1 MSVGPDGRDML
12 HFESQSDLETWLEA
26 NHDSSDGIWLML
38 AKKGSSRSSVSYDEA
53 VELGL
58 CFGWIDGQARKL
70 DDDFWLQRFTPR
82 RKRSIW
88 SQINRDKATEL
99 IRQGRIRPAG
109 LAAIEAAKA
118 DGRWDR
124 AYASSKNLTIPD
136 DLRAQL
142 DAHPDARAHFESL
155 SATNRFAIVYRI
167 ESARRPETR
176 TRRIEKYLQ
185 MLLNGEKLY

>member
-1 MSVGPDGRDML
+1 MSVGPDGRDVL

-136 DLRAQL
+136 DLLAQL
-142 DAHPDARAHFESL
+142 DALPDARAHFESL